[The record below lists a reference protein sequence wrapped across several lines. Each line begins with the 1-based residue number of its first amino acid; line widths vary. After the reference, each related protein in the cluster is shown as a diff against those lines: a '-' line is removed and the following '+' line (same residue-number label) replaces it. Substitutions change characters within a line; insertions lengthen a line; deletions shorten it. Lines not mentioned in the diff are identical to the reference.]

1 MSHDTPSA
9 DERAPTPFQRYKNM
23 SLGIKI
29 LVWMAIGVVVGL
41 IFEERALIVDPIG
54 QLFINLLLMA
64 AIPLVFFNL
73 LAGLTSLSDVS
84 VLGNL
89 GTKTLLYYVTT
100 TAMAL
105 TAGLFFASLLQPGNG
120 AVLTEEVP
128 ESFGDVPLVA
138 DLILGLF
145 PKNIFAAF
153 AEGNVTQIVVFAIF
167 LGVAALMMPPK
178 EKALISDGFS
188 AAAGLLRQLIT
199 IILTFAPM
207 GVAALAAVTVGKYGP
222 AVFQDMAKFLGTVWL
237 AQGVMVAFYML
248 LLVTFTK
255 WNPIKWLK
263 ESSSLYATTAAT
275 CSSLASLVVSMDVAD
290 RRLKLPQSIYTFT
303 LPLGAQLNKD
313 GTSIMLAT
321 VLLFTAQAAG
331 VQFSFGE
338 MVTILLVGLLLSEGS
353 GGIPGG
359 GLVIAMIFVEAFN
372 LPLEVATLVAGV
384 YRLIDM
390 GSTTVNCM
398 GDLVWTTI
406 LSENSKSKISNSG
419 NASNQA

>member
-1 MSHDTPSA
+1 MSDLSTAEHNPSLF
-9 DERAPTPFQRYKNM
+9 ERYKNM
-23 SLGIKI
+23 SLGVKI
-29 LVWMAIGVVVGL
+29 LVWMVFGIIAGL
-41 IFEERALIVDPIG
+41 FMGERALIFDPLG

-73 LAGLTSLSDVS
+73 LAGLTSLADIR
-84 VLGNL
+84 VLGQL
-89 GTKTLLYYVTT
+89 GARTLLYYVGT

-105 TAGLFFASLLQPGNG
+105 ALGLAFATWFAPGEG

-128 ESFGDVPLVA
+128 ESFGAVPSIG
-138 DLILGLF
+138 DLLLGLI
-145 PKNIFAAF
+145 PKNVFKAF
-153 AEGNVTQIVVFAIF
+153 ADGNVTQIVIFAIF
-167 LGVAALMMPPK
+167 VGVTTLLMPQK
-178 EKALISDGFS
+178 EKKLLQEGF
-188 AAAGLLRQLIT
+188 ATLAGLLRQLIT
-199 IILTFAPM
+199 LVLAFAPI

-222 AVFQDMAKFLGTVWL
+222 AVFQDMAKFLATVWA
-237 AQGVMVAFYML
+237 AQALMVVFYMTL
-248 LLVTFTK
+248 LIVFARR
-255 WNPIKWLK
+255 NPFAWLK
-263 ESSSLYATTAAT
+263 ASSPLYATTAAT
-275 CSSLASLVVSMDVAD
+275 CSSLASLVVSMDVAEK
-290 RRLKLPQSIYTFT
+290 RLKLPQHIYTFT
-303 LPLGAQLNKD
+303 LPLGSQLNKD

-331 VQFSFGE
+331 VSFSLGE

-406 LSENSKSKISNSG
+406 LSKHHT
-419 NASNQA
+419 QANEPGALQ